1 MSDSD
6 TELPTG
12 HLYLGNPQASQTHHI
27 QYSTGLSVVGI
38 TSDLVEHMVLGDTSS
53 ILQILYQVLLIFFF
67 FSGRY
72 LVFSPLCSSIHCVT
86 LGFHV
91 YGSRTLQ

>member
-67 FSGRY
+67 FQ
-72 LVFSPLCSSIHCVT
+72 VDI
-86 LGFHV
+86 
-91 YGSRTLQ
+91 